1 MSGAEEVIER
11 ARAEAGT
18 IDPNR
23 VPELHGWL
31 GLVETG
37 GIPACQEQHA
47 LCRHVR
53 EAMASERLWLDSEA
67 LRRYMGYQR
76 LFPWELGVE
85 ERFLVCLWLCV
96 YRADGMPRWPD
107 LLVYA
112 GRGFGKTGFG
122 AFLSLCLISPANG
135 VPNYDV
141 DVCATTS
148 EQSRLCFEEL
158 RGTFER
164 DPDLFRQGFSW
175 NKQELTC
182 RETGSRMKYWSGN
195 SGSKDGM
202 RSGAVLFDEI
212 HAYPDERS
220 MAVFTGGLGK
230 KPFPRRLF
238 MTTDGD
244 VRDGVLDEKKAQAR
258 AILTGGEPDMGFLPF
273 VCKLDSRDEIPDEAA
288 WPKAN
293 PRLLNN
299 AFLLERYRADVA
311 DWRRDPDRHPEVPT
325 KRFNLPTE
333 RRSVAV
339 ADWDDLVAA
348 SADPGD
354 LSGRA
359 CVCGIDLAKTT
370 DMVGAALLFRDGER
384 WQAIV
389 HGWWCTASADRDRV
403 RAPLEEWAALG
414 VLTVVDAQEIDPSL
428 VADWLAGAMLRYD
441 VRAVCLDSYRAAL
454 LRRDLAAIGWDVGDR
469 DRVKLAR
476 PSDEMRAQPLVDAAL
491 RARRVSWGDNPL
503 VRWAAGN
510 ACLVPAPHG
519 NWCYGKQEPHGRKTD
534 PFMAL
539 VHAFEVAEQIPEDVG
554 TDVPEPFFF

>member
-1 MSGAEEVIER
+1 M
-11 ARAEAGT
+11 
-18 IDPNR
+18 
-23 VPELHGWL
+23 
-31 GLVETG
+31 
-37 GIPACQEQHA
+37 
-47 LCRHVR
+47 
-53 EAMASERLWLDSEA
+53 
-67 LRRYMGYQR
+67 
-76 LFPWELGVE
+76 
-85 ERFLVCLWLCV
+85 
-96 YRADGMPRWPD
+96 
-107 LLVYA
+107 
-112 GRGFGKTGFG
+112 
-122 AFLSLCLISPANG
+122 
-135 VPNYDV
+135 
-141 DVCATTS
+141 
-148 EQSRLCFEEL
+148 
-158 RGTFER
+158 
-164 DPDLFRQGFSW
+164 
-175 NKQELTC
+175 
-182 RETGSRMKYWSGN
+182 
-195 SGSKDGM
+195 
-202 RSGAVLFDEI
+202 
-212 HAYPDERS
+212 
-220 MAVFTGGLGK
+220 
-230 KPFPRRLF
+230 
-238 MTTDGD
+238 
-244 VRDGVLDEKKAQAR
+244 
-258 AILTGGEPDMGFLPF
+258 
-273 VCKLDSRDEIPDEAA
+273 
-288 WPKAN
+288 
-293 PRLLNN
+293 
-299 AFLLERYRADVA
+299 
-311 DWRRDPDRHPEVPT
+311 PT

-428 VADWLAGAMLRYD
+428 VADWLAGAMCRFD

-491 RARRVSWGDNPL
+491 RARRISWGDNPL

-539 VHAFEVAEQIPEDVG
+539 VHAFEVAEQIPDDVVA
-554 TDVPEPFFF
+554 DVPEPFFF